1 MIKIGEVIIMDKNK
15 CRVTICGQSNVG
27 KTCLINRIAHGF
39 FDEKTLPT
47 ISTSKVSKTI
57 NLTDGGEIDFV
68 AEKMAIL
75 HTFRWRCQLC
85 LRMFWNGN

>member
-1 MIKIGEVIIMDKNK
+1 MDYNLFTGDFLQASFIKIMHTDIILYVGEI
-15 CRVTICGQSNVG
+15 
-27 KTCLINRIAHGF
+27 
-39 FDEKTLPT
+39 P
-47 ISTSKVSKTI
+47 
-57 NLTDGGEIDFV
+57 GGEIDFV

>member
-1 MIKIGEVIIMDKNK
+1 MDYNIFTGDFLQASFIKIMHADIIFYVGEI
-15 CRVTICGQSNVG
+15 
-27 KTCLINRIAHGF
+27 
-39 FDEKTLPT
+39 P
-47 ISTSKVSKTI
+47 
-57 NLTDGGEIDFV
+57 GGEIDFV

>member
-1 MIKIGEVIIMDKNK
+1 MDYNLFTGDFLQASFIKIMHTDIIFYVGEI
-15 CRVTICGQSNVG
+15 
-27 KTCLINRIAHGF
+27 H
-39 FDEKTLPT
+39 
-47 ISTSKVSKTI
+47 
-57 NLTDGGEIDFV
+57 GGEIDFV